1 MATTIQ
7 VSEQLV
13 QELKKRKLYDQETYE
28 EVITNLIEDTLE
40 LSQETKRNIEISRKE
55 IKAGKVRTL
64 AEVKKELGLNV

>member
-64 AEVKKELGLNV
+64 AEVKKEL